1 MRVKL
6 PVFRVRTCMAGRPV
20 DGVHVPMVQSVVYVV
35 SPDRKSIPDLVT
47 KADPV
52 YDGANLE
59 VLAEYKDAMDLYLV
73 RIGTGEPQRF
83 VSVSAEKPTLVHN
96 ALLALIPY
104 DDPWRPLVEDE
115 WYKVTGPIDRS
126 KPGVY

>member
-1 MRVKL
+1 MKAHL
-6 PVFRVRTCMAGRPV
+6 PVFRVRTCMAGRSI
-20 DGVHVPMVQSVVYVV
+20 DGVHVPLVQSIVYVV
-35 SPDRKSIPDLVT
+35 SPDRRSIPDLVT
-47 KADPV
+47 RADAV

-59 VLAEYKDAMDLYLV
+59 VLAEYKDSQDLYLV

-83 VSVSAEKPTLVHN
+83 VSVSAEKPTLVHA

>member
-1 MRVKL
+1 MKALL
-6 PVFRVRTCMAGRPV
+6 PVFRVRTCIAGRAV

-35 SPDRKSIPDLVT
+35 APDRKSIPDLVT
-47 KADPV
+47 KADPI
-52 YDGANLE
+52 YEGANLE
-59 VLAEYKDAMDLYLV
+59 VLAEYKHGPDLYLV

-83 VSVSAEKPTLVHN
+83 VSVSAEKPTLVHA
-96 ALLALIPY
+96 ALLALIPL

-115 WYKVTGPIDRS
+115 WYKVTGPLDRS